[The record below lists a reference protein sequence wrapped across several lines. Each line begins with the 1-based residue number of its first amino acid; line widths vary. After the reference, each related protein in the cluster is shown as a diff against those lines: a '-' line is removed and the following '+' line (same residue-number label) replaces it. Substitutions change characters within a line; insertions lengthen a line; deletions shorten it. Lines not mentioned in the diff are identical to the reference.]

1 MISKFT
7 DSLGVYSVAI
17 ILAHILAFAVY
28 FPITSMLIIAL
39 LIPWFYMLL
48 IYSMVYNM
56 AKRDGIDWPKEP
68 YHALVWDADNYLTP
82 LYIIAD
88 YDDPFIDYTDYDP
101 RY

>member
-1 MISKFT
+1 
-7 DSLGVYSVAI
+7 
-17 ILAHILAFAVY
+17 
-28 FPITSMLIIAL
+28 
-39 LIPWFYMLL
+39 
-48 IYSMVYNM
+48 M